1 MPLLRTCRSSAFDDG
16 RPACHSEKSTPI
28 HFPPMRYSNY
38 QNDKFGIQYFIYH
51 AVIDDSNPAQSPQFT
66 FQQAATV
73 GLLSQ

>member
-1 MPLLRTCRSSAFDDG
+1 
-16 RPACHSEKSTPI
+16 
-28 HFPPMRYSNY
+28 MRYSNY

-51 AVIDDSNPAQSPQFT
+51 AVIADSNPAQSPQFT